1 MLTLSPG
8 ARFMIGICITLAIG
22 ISSGAVVL
30 TNAIPGDWIKPVEAW
45 CGIIAFVGSAA
56 QTGLQGLG
64 MSNASK
70 AAAAATLP
78 ADQKVALAASA
89 PEVQQIVTTRA
100 IAQAAGPDGDGAKIV
115 SKAA

>member
-8 ARFMIGICITLAIG
+8 SRFVIGIAITLAIG

-64 MSNASK
+64 MTNANK
-70 AAAAATLP
+70 AAAAQSLP
-78 ADQKVALAASA
+78 PEQKIAIAASA
-89 PEVQQIVTTRA
+89 PEVSQIVTTKA
-100 IAQAAGPDGDGAKIV
+100 IAQAAGPVGDGAKIV
-115 SKAA
+115 SNAA